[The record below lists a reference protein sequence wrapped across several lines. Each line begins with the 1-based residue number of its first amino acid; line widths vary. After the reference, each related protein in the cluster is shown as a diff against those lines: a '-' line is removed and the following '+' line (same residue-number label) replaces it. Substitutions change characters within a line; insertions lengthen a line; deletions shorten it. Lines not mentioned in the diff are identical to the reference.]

1 MTSKQH
7 SRAKRVTTTSY
18 RNRLRAVVTSVVRMD
33 YELRSFDPGLYEMYS
48 SSHFLRLHQDDQA
61 SHLQSIRLRALFTD
75 WRRRLFSPADEQHD
89 PRPKASNEPRASAR
103 LFYSAADDAIEAAVL
118 SLTANFYHSIV
129 PEAAALGV
137 PAEGLL
143 WVAMKHIDLSD
154 KESSTADMLRL
165 TAQARDLWTE
175 NNSLEFEEED
185 HLEAFVLKLI
195 DVRVGQVFNNG
206 WQDVTYDFLRIEYW
220 MLTDFCCHAQ
230 MHGGHSSFGK
240 AFACGLP
247 SAPTPVSVEDF
258 RYRVNEGVER
268 FDRLVLETYIPF

>member
-1 MTSKQH
+1 MISKQH

-18 RNRLRAVVTSVVRMD
+18 RNRLRAVIRAVVHMD
-33 YELRSFDPGLYEMYS
+33 YELRNFDPMLYEVYS
-48 SSHFLRLHQDDQA
+48 SSRFLSLQEDDQA
-61 SHLQSIRLRALFTD
+61 SHWQSIRLRGSLNN

-89 PRPKASNEPRASAR
+89 LRPKASNEPRSSAR
-103 LFYSAADDAIEAAVL
+103 LVYSAADDAIEAAVL

-143 WVAMKHIDLSD
+143 WVAMMHIDVFD
-154 KESSTADMLRL
+154 NECSTADMLRL
-165 TAQARDLWTE
+165 TAQAHDLWTQ

-185 HLEAFVLKLI
+185 QLEAFVFKLI
-195 DVRVGQVFNNG
+195 DVRVRQVFGNG

-230 MHGGHSSFGK
+230 MHGGHSSFGR

-258 RYRVNEGVER
+258 RQRVVEGVER
-268 FDRLVLETYIPF
+268 FDRLVFESHIPF